1 MNRAFLCS
9 AIEGLASEYGY
20 HFQQGEKS
28 CYPTTVCRYPVA
40 FLFQP
45 EFVSIEGRKH
55 GKITYKLSLALA
67 QQAAK
72 LSPKERNTMLD
83 AMEEEMT
90 KIFLELS
97 KAEKIAVVDN
107 LTISPS
113 SEVIDNHGALAVVA
127 NAEVTTIFNT
137 KSDKLWK

>member
-55 GKITYKLSLALA
+55 GKIIFFFLTTKDKWLKSV
-67 QQAAK
+67 
-72 LSPKERNTMLD
+72 SPKQPKE
-83 AMEEEMT
+83 A
-90 KIFLELS
+90 
-97 KAEKIAVVDN
+97 AEFPGRLFSI
-107 LTISPS
+107 
-113 SEVIDNHGALAVVA
+113 
-127 NAEVTTIFNT
+127 
-137 KSDKLWK
+137 